1 MHILNLLNRAF
12 LITGAGMDIFTT
24 ALTRV
29 VPVPIKRANL
39 KVKALAKE
47 AAASGVSDDVQGLED
62 HEYYYK
68 KPSYSESEQ
77 EQAVEAKP
85 DSIIEPSPV
94 PSDNTGQNI
103 DIFDDN
109 DVESK
114 TSKDDKPHLDIFV

>member
-1 MHILNLLNRAF
+1 MHILNLLNSAF

-47 AAASGVSDDVQGLED
+47 AAATGVSDDIQGLED

>member
-1 MHILNLLNRAF
+1 
-12 LITGAGMDIFTT
+12 MDIFTT

-47 AAASGVSDDVQGLED
+47 AAATGVSDDIQGLEY

-68 KPSYSESEQ
+68 KPAYSESEQ
-77 EQAVEAKP
+77 GQAVEAKP